1 MGTPVLCF
9 FVRELKPACY
19 SELKHIRMDPA
30 ALMAM
35 MGQQRKPEPWTWKA
49 AGKALAG
56 VTIVAAVGT
65 YVWDSRGAPL
75 GSIGEIKR
83 AMAMCGYHVSG
94 LPFRVPIVNDF

>member
-1 MGTPVLCF
+1 MGTHPIFESDFDCLT
-9 FVRELKPACY
+9 
-19 SELKHIRMDPA
+19 ELKHIRMDPA

>member
-1 MGTPVLCF
+1 MGTHPIFESDFDCLTEKT
-9 FVRELKPACY
+9 R
-19 SELKHIRMDPA
+19 SNMDPA

-35 MGQQRKPEPWTWKA
+35 MGQQKKPEPWTWQA

-56 VTIVAAVGT
+56 VTIVAVVGT

-83 AMAMCGYHVSG
+83 AMAMCGYYVSG
-94 LPFRVPIVNDF
+94 LPFREPVINDF